1 MLKIKGTLVSLDLID
16 ENFTCDLDRC
26 KGACCVQGESGAPLQ
41 EEEVEILERIY
52 PDIKNFLRP
61 EVREF
66 IEKYGT
72 SYYDADREP
81 VTQLNNG
88 KECVFTVFENGI
100 ARCGIEKAFEAGKTD
115 FRKPVSCHLYPIRI
129 RKFKDFQAVNYDK
142 WEICHPAI
150 EKGNRLQ
157 MPVYRFTGQS
167 LIRRFGITWYDE
179 FNEAAEAYR
188 KEKIKTG

>member
-1 MLKIKGTLVSLDLID
+1 MLKINGTLISLDLID
-16 ENFTCDLDRC
+16 QNFTCDLEKC

-41 EEEVEILERIY
+41 VEEVEKLNRIY
-52 PDIKNFLRP
+52 PDIKEFLRP
-61 EVREF
+61 ETREF
-66 IEKYGT
+66 IEKNGT
-72 SYYDADREP
+72 SYIDADGES

-115 FRKPVSCHLYPIRI
+115 FRKPVSCHLYPVRI
-129 RKFKDFQAVNYDK
+129 RRYKDFQAVNYDK

-150 EKGNRLQ
+150 KKGDRLQ
-157 MPVYRFTGQS
+157 VPVYRFTGQS

-179 FNEAAEAYR
+179 LNEAAEAYR
-188 KEKIKTG
+188 KEKTKTN